1 MYVVGLGCDGRE
13 ARGGSLEEEGLDPD
27 GPATTVGERGEAVVA
42 MTDLSLENLRDDPK
56 NGV

>member
-1 MYVVGLGCDGRE
+1 MGRGCEGRD
-13 ARGGSLEEEGLDPD
+13 ARGGSLDEEGLDPD

-42 MTDLSLENLRDDPK
+42 MTVWPQANLRDDPK